1 MKVLGI
7 CVEWLITFI
16 EIAMCHYFM
25 RIFFTDQFQK
35 KKQRLIYFA
44 VVSVTATGVVLLNLV
59 DISFSVATV
68 LYTVIITAIGSC
80 VLYKGHFADFLV
92 VSLSFVT
99 SLNVLEWAYL
109 NILSFLW
116 SPEVILKMEAGF
128 SLLRILIITL
138 AKGIE
143 IVVCLLISP
152 FLKKMVIKLEKAKSS
167 LMSANSKPN
176 GQAGGEFWRLPG
188 GAASSLLAVWA
199 LPVAG
204 MAFLLS
210 FYLFH
215 ILGTG
220 FELNL
225 NPAQLVLMIGIVFL
239 LCFVYLCYRLKR
251 IQNEQIFI
259 ARQNRLLQ
267 KNYEMARNAYQANAE
282 LYHDMRNHFLLLQNY
297 LSDGKI
303 EEAQRYLE
311 KLSGSKAIQNADRWT
326 GIEAIDYI
334 LAQKAGEAGRRQ
346 IDVTINAEYLGDCTI
361 EPVDLCTIITNLLD
375 NAMEGAEKCPARTD
389 KKIDITIR
397 RIHQFILINIKNSA
411 AVPPVQRSGRIITTK
426 KNKMRHG
433 WGMRSILSAVEKYNG
448 TVEYQYADS
457 IFSTSVIL
465 FYP

>member
-1 MKVLGI
+1 M
-7 CVEWLITFI
+7 
-16 EIAMCHYFM
+16 
-25 RIFFTDQFQK
+25 
-35 KKQRLIYFA
+35 
-44 VVSVTATGVVLLNLV
+44 
-59 DISFSVATV
+59 
-68 LYTVIITAIGSC
+68 
-80 VLYKGHFADFLV
+80 
-92 VSLSFVT
+92 
-99 SLNVLEWAYL
+99 
-109 NILSFLW
+109 
-116 SPEVILKMEAGF
+116 
-128 SLLRILIITL
+128 
-138 AKGIE
+138 
-143 IVVCLLISP
+143 
-152 FLKKMVIKLEKAKSS
+152 
-167 LMSANSKPN
+167 
-176 GQAGGEFWRLPG
+176 
-188 GAASSLLAVWA
+188 
-199 LPVAG
+199 
-204 MAFLLS
+204 
-210 FYLFH
+210 
-215 ILGTG
+215 
-220 FELNL
+220 
-225 NPAQLVLMIGIVFL
+225 
-239 LCFVYLCYRLKR
+239 
-251 IQNEQIFI
+251 
-259 ARQNRLLQ
+259 Q